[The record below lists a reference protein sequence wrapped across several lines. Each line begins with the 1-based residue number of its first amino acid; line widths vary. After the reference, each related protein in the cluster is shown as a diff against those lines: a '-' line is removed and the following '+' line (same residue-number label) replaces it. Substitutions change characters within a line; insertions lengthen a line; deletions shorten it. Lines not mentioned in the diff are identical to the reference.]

1 MTTPTSKFKDPIE
14 NTQPFLSDAETEVK
28 GQPSKPSANS
38 DNMQP
43 SIQPLKQKSEPMLSN
58 AKSPKMSNE
67 QAQKFAMLIRVS
79 AQRLEA
85 AGYIKRQRV
94 LSKSDDLVETRLV
107 FDAALWTTSLE
118 LLTTSETT

>member
-1 MTTPTSKFKDPIE
+1 
-14 NTQPFLSDAETEVK
+14 
-28 GQPSKPSANS
+28 
-38 DNMQP
+38 
-43 SIQPLKQKSEPMLSN
+43 
-58 AKSPKMSNE
+58 MSNE